1 MTKNPFINALCAN
14 LYIVVLVSAAFYSP
28 FFDAKEP
35 NIIFPILFLSV
46 FVLSAA
52 VMSFIFLYQP
62 LQLFL
67 EDKKKEG
74 VNLFLKTVVSFAGIT
89 AVLVPV
95 WFFLSKTY

>member
-1 MTKNPFINALCAN
+1 MTKNALINALCAT

-35 NIIFPILFLSV
+35 NIIFPIMFLST

-62 LQLFL
+62 LQLLL
-67 EDKKKEG
+67 ENQKKEA

-89 AVLVPV
+89 IVLISA
-95 WFFLSKTY
+95 WFFLSTM